1 MVQIDQFNAFG
12 DQFNEIIS
20 KFEMRLQDLE
30 ENDLV
35 SLIDQQNIQPLRIIM
50 DQISQANELMS
61 VRINDIGH
69 ENDKIQLRLN
79 QMEENPPTIV
89 KQDSDGL
96 VRQLQSQI
104 SQIQTQSKEQSQTN
118 TKEVEQIREQLSK
131 LGKDQEQDDQ
141 IQ

>member
-1 MVQIDQFNAFG
+1 
-12 DQFNEIIS
+12 
-20 KFEMRLQDLE
+20 
-30 ENDLV
+30 
-35 SLIDQQNIQPLRIIM
+35 M

-104 SQIQTQSKEQSQTN
+104 S
-118 TKEVEQIREQLSK
+118 
-131 LGKDQEQDDQ
+131 
-141 IQ
+141 